1 MDPLNLNSPVNTEKG
16 MKTSLKWEE
25 SEGWP
30 VFFWLF
36 DGQ

>member
-16 MKTSLKWEE
+16 VKISLKWEE
-25 SEGWP
+25 SWRMAP
-30 VFFWLF
+30 VFLAD